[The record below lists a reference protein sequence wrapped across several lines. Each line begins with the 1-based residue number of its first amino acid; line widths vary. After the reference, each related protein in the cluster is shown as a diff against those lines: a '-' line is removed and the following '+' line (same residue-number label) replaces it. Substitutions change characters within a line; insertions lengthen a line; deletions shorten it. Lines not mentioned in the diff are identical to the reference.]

1 MAMTDS
7 QRRELLRSKLD
18 GHWEY
23 VCRVTPPASFEDN
36 ELGRGGIMVISVSNT
51 WAGLTAR
58 IIAERLWATT
68 SREDTPGDR
77 TPLAK
82 SIQWEADGGVILDVD
97 RLSFE
102 YFSGDGRG
110 VTKDKFQLLEESGTL
125 YMSQGTFKHQRA
137 DGHRV
142 EGTVQLRKMR
152 DFADLK
158 WAPSDVNPAGTVVQ
172 SSEATDGDQP
182 HPNGTHRELR
192 GGTTTIIDLKNLEN
206 VAIGVTSGN
215 GGVGELRNLPL
226 TAGDLSSLAT
236 ALSEIG
242 VPGENVDQIK
252 QILESEKPTQG
263 AIGSRTAEWVGDMI
277 TKSLLGAWKLENGI
291 SLVALS
297 ELILRFRGLK

>member
-36 ELGRGGIMVISVSNT
+36 ELGRGGIMVINVSNT

-68 SREDTPGDR
+68 SREDTPADR
-77 TPLAK
+77 TPLPK

-142 EGTVQLRKMR
+142 EGTVQLRKMQH
-152 DFADLK
+152 FADLK
-158 WAPSDVNPAGTVVQ
+158 WAPPGVNPAGTVVQ
-172 SSEATDGDQP
+172 SSETTDANQP
-182 HPNGTHRELR
+182 PNGTHGESR
-192 GGTTTIIDLKNLEN
+192 GTTTVIDLKNLEN
-206 VAIGVTSGN
+206 VAIGFRSGD

-226 TAGDLSSLAT
+226 AAGDLASLAT

-242 VPGENVDQIK
+242 VPPDNVNQIM
-252 QILESEKPTQG
+252 QILESEKPAQG
-263 AIGSRTAEWVGDMI
+263 AMGSRTAEWVGDMI